1 MIKSGDV
8 VKEYIL
14 GIMFM
19 LCIVIFFKTP
29 IAKGMIGEWVV
40 RFLIGKNRPKRDV
53 FVINN
58 LMFYDGAKSVQIDHV
73 LINTYGIHVIETK
86 NYAGWIYGNEV
97 DKEWTQ
103 TLSFGKVKH
112 TFYNPIKQNQ
122 GHIHSLKQVLPMK
135 VPIYSYIV
143 FTGKST
149 LRVKSEHV
157 PVVYPLSLMKKIKEH
172 RKDSFHLKSI
182 DVRKLYDG
190 LKDLKKM
197 NTITQREHI
206 QGIEQRKVLR
216 KGQSYE
222 SER

>member
-8 VKEYIL
+8 VREYIL
-14 GIMFM
+14 GIVFM
-19 LCIVIFFKTP
+19 LCVVIFFKTP
-29 IAKGMIGEWVV
+29 IGKGMIGEWIV
-40 RFLIGKNRPKRDV
+40 RFLIGKNRPKRDI

-73 LINTYGIHVIETK
+73 LINSHGIHVIETK
-86 NYAGWIYGNEV
+86 NYAGWIYGKDV

-135 VPIYSYIV
+135 APIYSYIV
-143 FTGKST
+143 FTGRAT
-149 LRVKSEHV
+149 LRIKSEHV
-157 PVVYPLSLMKKIKEH
+157 PVVYPLSLMKKINEH
-172 RKDSFHLKSI
+172 RKDTFRLKSI

-216 KGQSYE
+216 KGQSYK